1 MTIKEIH
8 DQILLILNKE
18 TGRYLPPEE
27 IDELLD
33 AAQMQEFSLLIGNE
47 REYPNPRIGYGKL
60 EKTNQALNP
69 FKRSATIN
77 GPETTLPQD
86 ALYVLT
92 PFMFANTEVDLVDT
106 NELVYRL
113 DSEIVPPTEEAPIVH
128 LISNAQG
135 DKIAEVY
142 PSGTQNIKAYYFAR
156 PPQPVFGYNQQGR
169 AVTYDPATSVQMLWD
184 DLSMQRI
191 IQRALAIAG
200 VNLAAPGVT
209 QYNEGKQQT
218 GT

>member
-33 AAQMQEFSLLIGNE
+33 AAQMQEFSFLIGNE
-47 REYPNPRIGYGKL
+47 REYPNPRVGYGKL
-60 EKTNQALNP
+60 EKINQALNP
-69 FKRSATIN
+69 FKRSVIIN
-77 GPETTLPQD
+77 GPDTTLPSD
-86 ALYVLT
+86 ALYVIT
-92 PFMFANTEVDLVDT
+92 PLRFGNSEVDLIDT

-113 DSEIVPPTEEAPIVH
+113 DSEIVPPTADSPVAH
-128 LISNAQG
+128 MISDSDG
-135 DKIAEVY
+135 SKVIELY
-142 PSGTQNIKAYYFAR
+142 PSNTVNVRVYYFSR
-156 PPQPVFGYNQQGR
+156 PPQPVFGYTQVGR
-169 AVTYDPATSVQMLWD
+169 MVTYNPGSSTQMLWD
-184 DLSMQRI
+184 DLTLQRI
-191 IQRALAIAG
+191 IQRALGMAG
-200 VNLAAPGVT
+200 INLSAPGVT